1 MQGHSLDADLLF
13 VGICGPKG
21 KHGRYCG
28 QGAMPRMVVGT
39 LVALHRFHS
48 AILQRNV
55 KNSDELGNPLSLQ
68 LLALVRAQWMRSM
81 MPLRRPV
88 ACGAV

>member
-1 MQGHSLDADLLF
+1 MAVVVDKVLCQGWWSAHWLS
-13 VGICGPKG
+13 
-21 KHGRYCG
+21 
-28 QGAMPRMVVGT
+28 
-39 LVALHRFHS
+39 LHRFHS

-88 ACGAV
+88 ARGAV

>member
-21 KHGRYCG
+21 KHGRCCG
-28 QGAMPRMVVGT
+28 QGAMPRMVAGT
-39 LVALHRFHS
+39 LVVLHRFHS

-88 ACGAV
+88 ARGAV